1 MSKLTKEFY
10 NIQNPALGAYLLAR
24 FSLGYLEE
32 NQSMPPMPLLFV
44 VLPMIYKKDVVDFIS
59 STQKTSGL
67 HFFVDK
73 FTEKQNSNNDLII
86 QIQGLSQQ
94 YKMMTLEAL
103 RISII
108 GELISIQDKAYILPL
123 RDNINDF
130 KPKTK
135 DIRKM
140 GNAAEKFGIWCSKLS
155 LVEISQILK
164 VRF

>member
-1 MSKLTKEFY
+1 MGKLTKELY
-10 NIQNPALGAYLLAR
+10 NVQNPALGAYLLAR

-32 NQSMPPMPLLFV
+32 NQNMPPMPLLFV
-44 VLPMIYKKDVVDFIS
+44 VLPMIYKKDVVDFIY
-59 STQKTSGL
+59 STQKTSSL
-67 HFFVDK
+67 HFFADK
-73 FTEKQNSNNDLII
+73 FTEKKNSNNDLII
-86 QIQGLSQQ
+86 QIQSLSQR
-94 YKMMTLEAL
+94 YKLMTLEAL

-108 GELISIQDKAYILPL
+108 GELISIQDNVYILPL

-135 DIRKM
+135 DVRKM
-140 GNAAEKFGIWCSKLS
+140 GNAAEKLGIWCSRLS